1 MCASKQILKNKPPL
15 SFPEGDD
22 DFLELDE
29 FNLWTGKTGG
39 QQNIPFYVSIIL
51 KKMYQ
56 LPKCNTVQ
64 KMKLSIKDLFSKYD
78 PIHSFLQIWSYL
90 LKKYL
95 MKNFIFCAK

>member
-1 MCASKQILKNKPPL
+1 MNLICGPERLEANKIFRYMCQLFWEKI
-15 SFPEGDD
+15 
-22 DFLELDE
+22 
-29 FNLWTGKTGG
+29 
-39 QQNIPFYVSIIL
+39 
-51 KKMYQ
+51 YQ

-95 MKNFIFCAK
+95 MKNFIFCAKLQ